1 MSTLYEEN
9 VKRMLEE
16 KKRRLE
22 ELIAS
27 IEEMEKLNA
36 QGYDNNI
43 VEEDIDYEDKRS
55 SNTIDNTINKI
66 KEEIYRLEH
75 EIHVLEMLYENYS
88 SSMGAFRRTKG
99 ARKIR

>member
-9 VKRMLEE
+9 VKRLLEE
-16 KKRRLE
+16 KRRRLE

-27 IEEMEKLNA
+27 IEKQEHEKLNT
-36 QGYDNNI
+36 QRGYDNISKNQSNSI
-43 VEEDIDYEDKRS
+43 DID
-55 SNTIDNTINKI
+55 NAINKI
-66 KEEIYRLEH
+66 REEIYRLEH

>member
-27 IEEMEKLNA
+27 IEEMERLNA
-36 QGYDNNI
+36 QGYDDNNI
-43 VEEDIDYEDKRS
+43 MDEDKRS
-55 SNTIDNTINKI
+55 SNAIDNTINKI
-66 KEEIYRLEH
+66 REEIYRLEH

>member
-9 VKRMLEE
+9 VKRLLEE

-22 ELIAS
+22 ELIAN
-27 IEEMEKLNA
+27 IEEMERLNS
-36 QGYDNNI
+36 QGYDDNNI
-43 VEEDIDYEDKRS
+43 IDDEGKRS
-55 SNTIDNTINKI
+55 SNTINKI
-66 KEEIYRLEH
+66 REEIYKLEH
-75 EIHVLEMLYENYS
+75 EIHVLEMLYENYL

>member
-16 KKRRLE
+16 KKKRLE

-27 IEEMEKLNA
+27 IEEMEKLDA
-36 QGYDNNI
+36 QGYDDNNI
-43 VEEDIDYEDKRS
+43 MDKDKRS
-55 SNTIDNTINKI
+55 SNAIDNTINKI
-66 KEEIYRLEH
+66 REEIYRLEH

>member
-16 KKRRLE
+16 KKKRLE

-27 IEEMEKLNA
+27 IEEMERLNA
-36 QGYDNNI
+36 QGYDDNNI
-43 VEEDIDYEDKRS
+43 MDEDKRS
-55 SNTIDNTINKI
+55 SNAIDNTINKI
-66 KEEIYRLEH
+66 REEIYRLEH

>member
-16 KKRRLE
+16 KKKRLE

-27 IEEMEKLNA
+27 IEEMERLNA
-36 QGYDNNI
+36 QGYDDNNI
-43 VEEDIDYEDKRS
+43 MDKRS
-55 SNTIDNTINKI
+55 SNAIDNTINKI
-66 KEEIYRLEH
+66 REEIYRLEH

>member
-16 KKRRLE
+16 KKKRLE

-27 IEEMEKLNA
+27 IEEMEKLDA

-43 VEEDIDYEDKRS
+43 MDEDKRS
-55 SNTIDNTINKI
+55 SNAIDNTINKI
-66 KEEIYRLEH
+66 REEIYRLEH

>member
-16 KKRRLE
+16 KKKRLE

-27 IEEMEKLNA
+27 IEEMERLNA

-43 VEEDIDYEDKRS
+43 MDKDKRS
-55 SNTIDNTINKI
+55 SNARDNTINKI
-66 KEEIYRLEH
+66 REEIYRLEH

>member
-16 KKRRLE
+16 KKKRLE

-27 IEEMEKLNA
+27 IEEMEKLDA
-36 QGYDNNI
+36 QGYDNNNI
-43 VEEDIDYEDKRS
+43 MDEDKRS
-55 SNTIDNTINKI
+55 SNAIDNTINKI
-66 KEEIYRLEH
+66 REEIYRLEH

>member
-9 VKRMLEE
+9 VKRLLEE
-16 KKRRLE
+16 KRRRLE
-22 ELIAS
+22 ELLAS
-27 IEEMEKLNA
+27 VKEESRDEDE
-36 QGYDNNI
+36 GYAMD
-43 VEEDIDYEDKRS
+43 
-55 SNTIDNTINKI
+55 SNSKMDDAVDRVR
-66 KEEIYRLEH
+66 EEIYRLEH

>member
-16 KKRRLE
+16 KKKRLE

-36 QGYDNNI
+36 QGYDDNNI
-43 VEEDIDYEDKRS
+43 MDKDKRS
-55 SNTIDNTINKI
+55 SNAIDNTINKI
-66 KEEIYRLEH
+66 REEIYRLEH

>member
-16 KKRRLE
+16 KKKRLE

-27 IEEMEKLNA
+27 IEEMEKLDA
-36 QGYDNNI
+36 QGYDNNNI
-43 VEEDIDYEDKRS
+43 MDKDKRS
-55 SNTIDNTINKI
+55 SNAIDNTINKI
-66 KEEIYRLEH
+66 REEIYRLEH

>member
-36 QGYDNNI
+36 QGYDDNNI
-43 VEEDIDYEDKRS
+43 MDEDKRS
-55 SNTIDNTINKI
+55 SNARDNTINKI
-66 KEEIYRLEH
+66 REEIYRLEH

>member
-16 KKRRLE
+16 KKKRLE

-27 IEEMEKLNA
+27 IEEMEKLDA
-36 QGYDNNI
+36 LLHPPYIMD
-43 VEEDIDYEDKRS
+43 EDKRS
-55 SNTIDNTINKI
+55 SNAIDNTINKI
-66 KEEIYRLEH
+66 REEIYRLEH

>member
-27 IEEMEKLNA
+27 IEEMERLNA
-36 QGYDNNI
+36 QGYDDNNI
-43 VEEDIDYEDKRS
+43 MDEDKRS
-55 SNTIDNTINKI
+55 SNARDNTINKI
-66 KEEIYRLEH
+66 REEIYRLEH

>member
-16 KKRRLE
+16 KKKRLE

-27 IEEMEKLNA
+27 IEEMERLNA
-36 QGYDNNI
+36 QGYDDNNI
-43 VEEDIDYEDKRS
+43 MDKDKRS
-55 SNTIDNTINKI
+55 SNAIDNTINKI
-66 KEEIYRLEH
+66 REEIYRLEH

>member
-16 KKRRLE
+16 KKKRLE

-27 IEEMEKLNA
+27 IEEMERLNA
-36 QGYDNNI
+36 QGYDNNNI
-43 VEEDIDYEDKRS
+43 MDEDKRS
-55 SNTIDNTINKI
+55 SNAIDNTINKI
-66 KEEIYRLEH
+66 REEIYRLEH

>member
-16 KKRRLE
+16 KKKRLE

-36 QGYDNNI
+36 QGYDNNNI
-43 VEEDIDYEDKRS
+43 MDEDKRS
-55 SNTIDNTINKI
+55 SNAIDNTINKI
-66 KEEIYRLEH
+66 REEIYRLEH

>member
-16 KKRRLE
+16 KKKRLE

-36 QGYDNNI
+36 QGYDDNNI
-43 VEEDIDYEDKRS
+43 MDEDKRS
-55 SNTIDNTINKI
+55 SNAIDNTINKI
-66 KEEIYRLEH
+66 REEIYRLEH

>member
-27 IEEMEKLNA
+27 IEEMERLNA
-36 QGYDNNI
+36 QGYDDNNI
-43 VEEDIDYEDKRS
+43 IDEDKRS
-55 SNTIDNTINKI
+55 SNAIHNTISKI
-66 KEEIYRLEH
+66 REEIYRLEH

-99 ARKIR
+99 ARKIH

>member
-16 KKRRLE
+16 KKKRLE

-27 IEEMEKLNA
+27 IEEMERLNA
-36 QGYDNNI
+36 QGYDNNNI
-43 VEEDIDYEDKRS
+43 MDKDKRS
-55 SNTIDNTINKI
+55 SNAIDNTINKI
-66 KEEIYRLEH
+66 REEIYRLEH

>member
-16 KKRRLE
+16 KKKRLE

-27 IEEMEKLNA
+27 IEEMEKLDA

-43 VEEDIDYEDKRS
+43 MDKDKRS
-55 SNTIDNTINKI
+55 SNAIDNTINKI
-66 KEEIYRLEH
+66 REEIYRLEH

>member
-27 IEEMEKLNA
+27 IEEMERLNA
-36 QGYDNNI
+36 QGYDDNNI
-43 VEEDIDYEDKRS
+43 IDEDKRS
-55 SNTIDNTINKI
+55 SNAIHNTISKI
-66 KEEIYRLEH
+66 REEIYRLEH